1 MLFKAKVSIFPC
13 LRPGYK
19 KVLSVKSEINLTLP
33 RNTMKTNKFILSIA
47 TAFVMASGAPSAWAQ
62 AVAAAVGAP
71 AASVPRA
78 GIVKIIGGDVRVRDA
93 QGERPLKSG
102 DAVFANDRLIS
113 GKEGSASLVLRDGT
127 TLVLA
132 NNSQLELQKFAFD
145 ATTQDGNMSVNL
157 LQGSLRM
164 LTGLIAKVNPDAIQ
178 VKTKTLSVGVRGTDF
193 IVETEDKI

>member
-1 MLFKAKVSIFPC
+1 
-13 LRPGYK
+13 
-19 KVLSVKSEINLTLP
+19 
-33 RNTMKTNKFILSIA
+33 MKTNKFILSIA

-62 AVAAAVGAP
+62 AVVAAVAAP
-71 AASVPRA
+71 AASVPRS

-113 GKEGSASLVLRDGT
+113 GKESSVSLVLRDGT

-145 ATTQDGNMSVNL
+145 ATTQDGNMLVNL